1 MSNQPSSLKETGI
14 CPRCG
19 SHNVKSGAKI
29 EGKEGL
35 YGGNRMAIDKQRLVE
50 LDNYVC
56 VDCGFVESYIGDRGI
71 LNRIE
76 RFWDKV
82 EVTKEDES

>member
-1 MSNQPSSLKETGI
+1 MSDKQPGLKAEGI

-19 SHNVKSGAKI
+19 SQNVKSGAKI

-35 YGGNRMAIDKQRLVE
+35 HGGNRIAIDKHRLVE

-56 VDCGFVESYIGDRGI
+56 VDCGYTECYIGDRGI

-82 EVTKEDES
+82 DQKKDES

>member
-1 MSNQPSSLKETGI
+1 MSNRQSSLKDDAL

-19 SHNVKSGAKI
+19 SSNIKSGAKI

-35 YGGNRMAIDKQRLVE
+35 HSSNRIPVDSKISVE

-56 VDCGFVESYIGDRGI
+56 VDCGYTESYIADRGM

-76 RFWDKV
+76 RLWQKV
-82 EVTKEDES
+82 DPEKDDS